1 MQKSAPTRA
10 CFTNKGRRTQNPHN
24 TPCEA
29 YLHIMP
35 TFMRNDTIVIMI
47 TVMLRLDQQKEKEL
61 VAAYSNAG
69 NPVSQSLT
77 NGVNCVIIYLTFTYF
92 H

>member
-1 MQKSAPTRA
+1 
-10 CFTNKGRRTQNPHN
+10 
-24 TPCEA
+24 
-29 YLHIMP
+29 
-35 TFMRNDTIVIMI
+35 MRNDTMVIMI

-69 NPVSQSLT
+69 NPVSQF
-77 NGVNCVIIYLTFTYF
+77 VNCVLIFVMCLLELSSKKTLQPQDFNIKRFDVW